1 MMMMTLHFHSLPQ
14 LERGE
19 TPAETARGFRLYRH
33 VLKRLLDLVFIAL
46 ALPVVLPV
54 MVIVAA
60 ALWREGGNPFYAQK
74 RLGQNGRVFWVWK
87 FRTMVR
93 DADRVLADILN
104 ANPALRDEWDRT
116 QKLRHDPRVTPLGR
130 LLRQTSLDELPQ
142 LFNVLRGDM
151 SLVGP
156 RPMLPEQLPL
166 YGHYAPSYFA
176 LRPGLTGLWQ
186 VSERN
191 EAAFIRRA
199 ELDAIYERDVSFTRD
214 LSVLAATVTVVLRG
228 TGC

>member
-1 MMMMTLHFHSLPQ
+1 MMTLHFHSLAQ
-14 LERGE
+14 LERGS
-19 TPAETARGFRLYRH
+19 TPPAARATQGPYRH
-33 VLKRLLDLVFIAL
+33 FAKRILDITLVLL

-54 MVIVAA
+54 MALIAA
-60 ALWREGGNPFYAQK
+60 GLWQEGGNPFYSQK
-74 RLGQNGRVFWVWK
+74 RLGLNGRSFRVWK

-93 DADRVLADILN
+93 DADRVLEEVLAAD
-104 ANPALRDEWDRT
+104 PALRAEWDRT
-116 QKLRHDPRVTPLGR
+116 QKLRDDPRVTPLGR
-130 LLRQTSLDELPQ
+130 ILRRSSLDELPQ

-166 YGHYAPSYFA
+166 YGPYAASYFA

-191 EAAFIRRA
+191 EAEFIRRA
-199 ELDAIYERDVSFTRD
+199 ELDAVYERDVTLARD
-214 LSVLAATVTVVLRG
+214 LSLMVATVAVVLRG